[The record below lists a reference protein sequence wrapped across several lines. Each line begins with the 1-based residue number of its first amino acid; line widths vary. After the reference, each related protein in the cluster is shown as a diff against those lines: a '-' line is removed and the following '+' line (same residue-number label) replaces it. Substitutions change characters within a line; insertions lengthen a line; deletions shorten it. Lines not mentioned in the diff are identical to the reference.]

1 MIVVG
6 GGIVG
11 TMHALFAL
19 RRGLEVLHLER
30 DRAPRSASVRNF
42 GLIWV
47 SGRAAGPE
55 LDAALRARE
64 LWEEIG
70 RDVPGIGFRPNGS
83 LTIALEPE
91 ECDALQDAAR
101 FTDADRRGFEFLEPD
116 EIRKRAPAIEG
127 KVLGGLYCSRDA
139 AVEPRLAVH
148 AIREYLIARPG
159 YTFSPGTNVTEAG
172 PGWVRDVGGKRHEA
186 DVVLVCPGAVDD
198 LLGSEVLKDAPL
210 RRCRLQM
217 METADLGADLP
228 FALADGDSLRYYPA
242 FREIAGRLAPPPQI
256 VSDWGMQLLCVQ
268 RLHGGLTIGDT
279 HSYEEPFDFALD
291 PAPYIHLQE
300 RVERILGRR
309 LPVINRKWHGVYSVP
324 TDERIVFREEIDDG
338 VWLVTGLGGRGMTLS
353 PAVAEA
359 TIAEACGR

>member
-6 GGIVG
+6 AGIVG
-11 TMHALFAL
+11 TMHALFAV

-30 DRAPRSASVRNF
+30 EPAPRSASVRNF

-70 RDVPGIGFRPNGS
+70 RDVAGIGFRPNGS
-83 LTIALEPE
+83 LTVALESE

-101 FTDADRRGFEFLEPD
+101 FADADRRGFEFLEPD
-116 EIRKRAPAIEG
+116 EIRKRAPVIEG
-127 KVLGGLYCSRDA
+127 KVLGGLHCSLDA

-148 AIREYLIARPG
+148 AIREHLIARLGYSFVPG
-159 YTFSPGTNVTEAG
+159 INVAEAG
-172 PGWVRDVGGKRHEA
+172 PGWIRDVGGKRYEA
-186 DVVLVCPGAVDD
+186 DVVVVCPGAVNDQVGSQI
-198 LLGSEVLKDAPL
+198 LGHAPL

-217 METADLGADLP
+217 METTDLGADLP

-242 FREIAGRLAPPPQI
+242 YRDIAGRLPPPPQI
-256 VSDWGMQLLCVQ
+256 VSKWGMQLLCVQ
-268 RLHGGLTIGDT
+268 RLHGGLTMGDT
-279 HSYEEPFDFALD
+279 HSYDEPFDFALD
-291 PAPYIHLQE
+291 PAPYAHLQE

-309 LPVINRKWHGVYSVP
+309 LPAISRKWHGVYSVP
-324 TDERIVFREEIDDG
+324 TDERMLFREQIDEG

-359 TIAEACGR
+359 TIAEACA